1 MLLEKLRVDLE
12 YDPDTIEYMIGN
24 KERTK
29 LTEEEEISLK
39 NRSTKRFWLSFATK
53 LLMLKSQMPACVKQ
67 ITKDPGTRRGK
78 YVDRLKNDKK
88 YLREEIKFFVMQS
101 VRQSPFFSLSFWEKS
116 SIIYFILTFP
126 QEN

>member
-1 MLLEKLRVDLE
+1 MLLEKLRVDLK

-24 KERTK
+24 KERAK

-53 LLMLKSQMPACVKQ
+53 LVMSRSQVSACVKQ
-67 ITKDPGTRRGK
+67 ITKDPRTRRRK

-88 YLREEIKFFVMQS
+88 YLREEIKIFCNAISQAKSTFFTFLRKILQY
-101 VRQSPFFSLSFWEKS
+101 FF
-116 SIIYFILTFP
+116 YFDFYP
-126 QEN
+126 EN